1 MTAQPMTAPARPLR
15 VRPVPDRAP
24 APWRGGSGE
33 GAGLAGASGEASRWP
48 QVAATVSRRG
58 GQQGQLSLVPPATAR
73 PGSAAGPLRPLAART
88 DEFAPRPTSTADLP
102 EPRGWA
108 GQMALCALQV
118 VAGVR
123 APGQLARFAS
133 PGVFESVTR
142 RRLGATRAG
151 AHPVRPTRV
160 RAVVLSEPADG
171 VVDASIVIDDGRRAR
186 AVGLRMVGLDGRWV
200 VTELVIG

>member
-15 VRPVPDRAP
+15 VHPVPDRAP
-24 APWRGGSGE
+24 APWRGAAGERVGVASEGEDSGRRQ
-33 GAGLAGASGEASRWP
+33 GAL
-48 QVAATVSRRG
+48 TVTRRG
-58 GQQGQLSLVPPATAR
+58 GRQGRLSLVPTA
-73 PGSAAGPLRPLAART
+73 PVGTGSTRGPLRPLASRT

-123 APGQLARFAS
+123 APGQLARFTS
-133 PGVFESVTR
+133 PGVYEAVTR
-142 RRLGATRAG
+142 RRLGTTRAG

-186 AVGLRMVGLDGRWV
+186 AVGLRMVGLDGRWL